1 MNTSD
6 YNPDFE
12 ALLEYL
18 DQKYGCNLIGNKR
31 SSLIRRFQHRMQQLK
46 IDSYRNYLQYLQEY
60 PEEYTSLLDTVFINL
75 SGFFRDRDSWD
86 YLAHKIIPQ
95 IIASKQPQE
104 KIRIWSAGCAS
115 GQEVYTL
122 VMLLVE
128 NLGIEQYLQRVQI
141 FATDLDKDALQQAR
155 QASYTEN
162 EVKEIP
168 SKVLSKYFEK
178 VKQRYI
184 FHSKLRSTIIFG
196 CHNLTVD
203 APMSKIDLLVCRNVL
218 IYFNLQTQASVLVR
232 FHFALADQGFLFLGS
247 AENCTITNSKN
258 IFMPVSIKHHI
269 FVKRK
274 NLTLQ
279 DHLLL
284 QPNNHQKKAI
294 YPLNSQIRIWQ
305 TAFECSPFP
314 QVVVDHKGCL
324 LMANKQG
331 YTLFDLNHNNLGARV
346 QDLEM
351 GQIVN
356 LFTLMKQLHCDRHPI
371 SLKNIEW
378 KSDRGTTY
386 LDIYVTPILD
396 QSDSL
401 IAANLT
407 CVDVTPYTQTQ
418 NYQGLLRN

>member
-1 MNTSD
+1 MDTSD
-6 YNPDFE
+6 YNPEFE

-18 DQKYGCNLIGNKR
+18 DQKWGCNLTGNKR
-31 SSLIRRFQHRMQQLK
+31 SSLIRRFQRRMQQLK
-46 IDSYRNYLQYLQEY
+46 IDSYKNYLQYLQKH
-60 PEEYTSLLDTVFINL
+60 PEEYTSLLDNIFINL

-86 YLAHKIIPQ
+86 YLANKIIPQ

-104 KIRIWSAGCAS
+104 KIRVWSAGCAS

-128 NLGIEQYLQRVQI
+128 NLGIEQYLQRVQM

-168 SKVLSKYFEK
+168 SEALSKYFEK

-184 FHSKLRSTIIFG
+184 FRSKLRSTIIFG

-218 IYFNLQTQASVLVR
+218 IYFNLQTQASVFVR

-247 AENCTITNSKN
+247 AENCTITNSKH

-269 FVKRK
+269 FVKGQ

-279 DHLLL
+279 DYLLL
-284 QPNNHQKKAI
+284 QPKNRNNKTVND
-294 YPLNSQIRIWQ
+294 LNRHIRIWQ
-305 TAFECSPFP
+305 TAFEFSPFP
-314 QVVVDHKGCL
+314 QVVVDHRGCL

-371 SLKNIEW
+371 SLKKVEW